1 MSVHDHKNIQEAL
14 AMTDLLIGTL
24 TQGLVYALISFGVYI
39 TYSILDF
46 PDLGVD
52 GTFPLGAAVTAVL
65 LTKGV
70 DPWLTLPIAM
80 LVGGLAGL
88 FTGFIHVRLKVRN
101 LLAGIITMTALF
113 SINLQIAGSNLTVD
127 RGTDT
132 IFTSAPVMALM
143 GNSSNMTRKLVVSLV
158 LILVVKLV
166 LDLYLRTKS
175 GLLLRAVG
183 DNAGLVTSLAK
194 DKGRVKIL
202 GLVLANAL
210 VALGG
215 CVVCHEQRSFS
226 ATMGTGQL
234 VYGLAAVIIGISLM
248 NYYSTS
254 PLARGLRKRK
264 GLSWLA
270 SPDGTTAVILGS
282 ILYKLCI
289 QLALSMGLPAN
300 MMKLITA
307 LLFLLVLVLSGR
319 KGEEIIHA

>member
-1 MSVHDHKNIQEAL
+1 ML
-14 AMTDLLIGTL
+14 DLLVSTL
-24 TQGLVYALISFGVYI
+24 TQGLIYALISFGVYI

-65 LTKGV
+65 LVKGV
-70 DPWLTLPIAM
+70 NPWLTLPIAM
-80 LVGGLAGL
+80 AVGALAGF
-88 FTGFIHVRLKVRN
+88 FTGFIHVKLGVRN

-113 SINLQIAGSNLTVD
+113 SVNLQIAGSNLTVD

-132 IFTSAPVMALM
+132 IFTSAPVMAGLGDMSLM
-143 GNSSNMTRKLVVSLV
+143 GRKLVVSLL
-158 LILVVKLV
+158 LILVVKLA
-166 LDLYLRTKS
+166 LDAYFRTQS

-183 DNAGLVTSLAK
+183 DNAGLVTALAQ
-194 DKGRVKIL
+194 DRGAVKLL

-215 CVVCHEQRSFS
+215 CVVVHEQRSFS

-248 NYYSTS
+248 NFYAAS
-254 PLARGLRKRK
+254 PLARALRERK
-264 GLSWLA
+264 GLRFLA
-270 SPDGTTAVILGS
+270 APAGTTSVILGS
-282 ILYKLCI
+282 ILYKLCV
-289 QLALSMGLPAN
+289 QAALSAGLPAN
-300 MMKLITA
+300 MMKLVTA
-307 LLFLLVLVLSGR
+307 ALFLLVLVLSGR